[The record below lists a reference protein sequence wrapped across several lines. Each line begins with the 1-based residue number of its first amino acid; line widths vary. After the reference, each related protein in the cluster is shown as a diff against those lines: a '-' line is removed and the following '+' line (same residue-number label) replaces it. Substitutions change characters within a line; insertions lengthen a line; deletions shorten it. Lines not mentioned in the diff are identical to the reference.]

1 MRIAQIQ
8 TNRNNEPFN
17 KYIWYSQS
25 TTNPKRMHQVRM
37 FNCCQAQSVM
47 QVKYGHCAEGATRLH
62 MGRPDRHL
70 LHGSVDSIAE
80 HTKHSLHCR
89 KHCTTQPDYSQQHG
103 SLHRHHTQLP
113 FKSSLCTWHCSAHCS
128 HCRNNSMGF
137 FATAE
142 HCVEP
147 PHSNCHLSL
156 CS

>member
-8 TNRNNEPFN
+8 TNQNNDTFFIFCILTVQPIQRECTKLDFP
-17 KYIWYSQS
+17 I
-25 TTNPKRMHQVRM
+25 VVE
-37 FNCCQAQSVM
+37 AQSVM